1 MKKKFTL
8 IELLIVIAVIGVL
21 VTLLLP
27 SLTKARIKAQ
37 MAVCKSNL
45 AQIYRIN
52 MVYAVSNN
60 QFFVYRKAA
69 ADGGYGTPYA
79 YAYIESDGKIRTNDQ
94 ELLREMKILQLVC
107 PLTENYR
114 IPPKNKK
121 PVRFENTYLSYSVF
135 FGWNAENS
143 NYFPNRINTKL
154 TRIGE
159 PFQFKGEE
167 VITYASDILH
177 YLGPTKNTFRVTHD
191 ADIYQPIPL
200 ETVKQDTNYVKKD
213 GSVSTI
219 NKVTW
224 NDVRMQQ
231 LPHDRAS
238 SGGQYLLVPKD

>member
-1 MKKKFTL
+1 ML
-8 IELLIVIAVIGVL
+8 NA
-21 VTLLLP
+21 
-27 SLTKARIKAQ
+27 
-37 MAVCKSNL
+37 
-45 AQIYRIN
+45 
-52 MVYAVSNN
+52 
-60 QFFVYRKAA
+60 
-69 ADGGYGTPYA
+69 
-79 YAYIESDGKIRTNDQ
+79 
-94 ELLREMKILQLVC
+94 
-107 PLTENYR
+107 
-114 IPPKNKK
+114 
-121 PVRFENTYLSYSVF
+121 YLSYSVF

-143 NYFPNRINTKL
+143 SYFPNRINTKL
-154 TRIGE
+154 ARIGE

-177 YLGPTKNTFRVTHD
+177 YLGPSKNTFRVTHD